1 MPGPRTFAWVALFLT
16 SSVGFTQDKPLRE
29 IIDAKIKAGWQK
41 EKLTPAPRSSDA
53 VFLRRIHLDL
63 VGAIPTYEETT
74 AFLKDADPQ
83 KRSKLID
90 KLLADPRYGPQQAHF
105 WDLVLFGRHPQ
116 NIFDTRKHDSFT
128 KWMAG
133 EFAKNEPYDRMV
145 QKILTAEE
153 DGSQMFYV
161 QYRNAPEEA
170 TTAVSRYFLGIQLQ
184 CARCHDHPFEKWS
197 QKDFFGMAGFFV
209 RLVVVDDGGAEG
221 KRKFKIGEKSTGDVL
236 FAGSVKD
243 LKPGQKGDPVKP
255 RFLGNTADL
264 KEPVMPKDFKEP
276 AFKGKTLPPRP
287 AFSRKEKLVDWV
299 TSKDN
304 PYFAR
309 AIANR
314 VWSQF
319 MGRGFVHPVDDL
331 GNEGRKPTHPKLLD
345 AIAKGIAERKFDLKW
360 LIREITNSEAYQLS
374 DAGPLKDAM
383 PVMYERAR
391 VRPLS
396 AEELMMAIG
405 VATGHGDDWARKS
418 QGATVEY
425 MLRYFGEPTDGQGHF
440 QGSLAEHLFLNNAPQ
455 IRTACQQRKGN
466 LADAVLTMKGTPA
479 EKVDRLFLS
488 ILSRPP
494 SAAEREWFVKHLSS
508 GDAKMA
514 PQLVE
519 DAIWVLISC
528 SEFRFNH

>member
-1 MPGPRTFAWVALFLT
+1 MPGPRTIAVLGLLFIAQLANA
-16 SSVGFTQDKPLRE
+16 QDKPLRQ
-29 IIDAKIKAGWQK
+29 IIDAEIKAGLQK
-41 EKLTPAPRSSDA
+41 EKLKAAGRSSDA

-63 VGAIPTYEETT
+63 VGVIPSFEETT
-74 AFLKDADPQ
+74 AFLKDSDPQ

-90 KLLADPRYGPQQAHF
+90 RLLADPRYSTQQAHY

-133 EFAKNEPYDRMV
+133 EFAKNVPYDQLV
-145 QKILTAEE
+145 KKILIGEQE
-153 DGSQMFYV
+153 GSEMFYV

-170 TTAVSRYFLGIQLQ
+170 ATAVSRYFLGTQLQ
-184 CARCHDHPFEKWS
+184 CARCHDHPFEQWT

-209 RLVVVDDGGAEG
+209 RLVVVDDGGGEG
-221 KRKFKIGEKSTGDVL
+221 KRKFKIGEKSSGDVL

-243 LKPGQKGDPVKP
+243 LKPGMKGDPVKP
-255 RFLGNTADL
+255 RFLGSKADL
-264 KEPVMPKDFKEP
+264 QEPALPKDFKEP
-276 AFKGKTLPPRP
+276 ALKPKTLPAKP
-287 AFSRKEKLVDWV
+287 AFSRKEKLAEWV
-299 TSKDN
+299 TAKEN

-314 VWSQF
+314 IWSQY

-331 GNEGRKPTHPKLLD
+331 GSKDRTPSHPELLK
-345 AIAKGIAERKFDLKW
+345 AIAEQFATQKYDLKW
-360 LIREITNSEAYQLS
+360 LIREITNSDAYQIA
-374 DAGPLKDAM
+374 DTGPAEEAM
-383 PVMYERAR
+383 PSMYERAR

-396 AEELMMAIG
+396 AEELMASIG
-405 VATGHGDDWARKS
+405 VATGHGEDWARKS
-418 QGATVEY
+418 QGGTAEY

-440 QGSLAEHLFLNNAPQ
+440 QGSLGEHLFLNNAPQ
-455 IRTACQQRKGN
+455 IRSACQPRKGN
-466 LADAVLTMKGTPA
+466 LADVIVTTKDSA
-479 EKVDRLFLS
+479 EAKVDRLFLS
-488 ILSRPP
+488 ILSRAP
-494 SAAEREWFVKHLSS
+494 SATERERFVKHLSS

-519 DAIWVLISC
+519 DAIWVLLSC